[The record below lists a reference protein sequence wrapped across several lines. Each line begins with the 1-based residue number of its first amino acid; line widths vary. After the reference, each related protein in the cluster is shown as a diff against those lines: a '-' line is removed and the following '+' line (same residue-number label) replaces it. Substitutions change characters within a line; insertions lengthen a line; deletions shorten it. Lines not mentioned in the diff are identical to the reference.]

1 MVLAGHQTKYE
12 ALPDYIGHTSMERGL
27 HHLLG
32 EYCYPQ
38 WTNERRPTEAV
49 GFDKGWTSEG
59 HEPYSSQ
66 MSWTKDCS
74 LSAILSGLAPEPQGH
89 LPGPVGQIIM
99 Q

>member
-38 WTNERRPTEAV
+38 
-49 GFDKGWTSEG
+49 
-59 HEPYSSQ
+59 
-66 MSWTKDCS
+66 
-74 LSAILSGLAPEPQGH
+74 
-89 LPGPVGQIIM
+89 
-99 Q
+99 